1 MSNCRSRISA
11 AEIAPEGDDQRASYH
26 GPVRPWDRPS
36 QGDNTIRRSLVPKEH
51 ELAPVWQGT
60 DLATVRNI
68 DSVARIQSCRSSLNT
83 LDRQV
88 VIPTRLA
95 MERQPTL
102 QVEQYHQPTKRIRT
116 ARS

>member
-26 GPVRPWDRPS
+26 GSVHPWDRPS

-60 DLATVRNI
+60 DLATVRNN

-88 VIPTRLA
+88 AVPAGLA
-95 MERQPTL
+95 VKRQPRF
-102 QVEQYHQPTKRIRT
+102 QVEQYHQPTKRIGT